1 MFEWVPRVYSNPIF
15 STVSMGSARV
25 NSLYSK
31 KGKNIGDSTI
41 KRSKELYGYTPEE
54 KSDENMEWMLQHG
67 YVTLK
72 KYKYGPRRRRQKS
85 EFT

>member
-1 MFEWVPRVYSNPIF
+1 
-15 STVSMGSARV
+15 MGSARV

-41 KRSKELYGYTPEE
+41 KRSKELYGYTPDE

>member
-1 MFEWVPRVYSNPIF
+1 MRSK
-15 STVSMGSARV
+15 RV

-31 KGKNIGDSTI
+31 KGKNIGDLTI
-41 KRSKELYGYTPEE
+41 KRSMELYGYTPEE